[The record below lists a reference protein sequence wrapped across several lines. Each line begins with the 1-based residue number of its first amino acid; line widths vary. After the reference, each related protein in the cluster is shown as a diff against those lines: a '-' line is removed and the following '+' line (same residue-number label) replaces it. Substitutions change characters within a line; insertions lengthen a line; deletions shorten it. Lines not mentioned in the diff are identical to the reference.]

1 MSYPRAEQRREP
13 RNDMPAGQLLIV
25 DLISRDRGIR
35 TFGIVLNISRG
46 GMAVQTFRPLAAGHI
61 AEIRHC
67 FSKTPIYTG
76 AGQVVWKKEGGLAG
90 LRFLNGRLK
99 NLPELQQPGQFNAS
113 PQGEAS
119 ALPLAACRTASSTN
133 AFESALHLLARS
145 AMALTDAA
153 GVAIVL
159 GDSNTMQCRASA
171 GVAPEVG
178 TQLDPDSGLSGHS
191 LRTKSVILCQDA
203 WADPRVNVA
212 AARQMDTRSILI
224 VPITMAGI
232 VVGLIEAFSPATNHF
247 DEQHVQRLE
256 PLVTVLASVPELEAA
271 SPDDW
276 PEQPAEPMAV
286 AAAVPDT
293 APQAGALPG
302 VAQNAE
308 PEISAA
314 PAEVAEPPAAE
325 AEMDSAETEIPADA
339 SLTLLLPRQRQFPL
353 AGGVI
358 SALLILLAAM
368 AFFTYR
374 LRTQVIA
381 RPAISAQSSPPPA
394 AAITAP
400 RPEIAF
406 DPLAV
411 TQKTDAAFGV
421 NIVLKNARDIL
432 TVPLRIH
439 YDPQKLKVVTVASGG
454 LFDRAGQPGTLDR
467 RVDSAAGTIDLTVSR
482 TLSAPGVLDSG
493 ALVTLTFVPK
503 AAGHSRLQLDPVEL
517 HDSSNRVTLL
527 PAAET
532 PMDVS
537 SASNKPATAP
547 ANSTSGKKEQPTPA
561 AAPAAKPA
569 PQSVAE
575 SKAPD
580 TPAAHASSTVP
591 EAPKQETGALIMQGV
606 PAGSEVWLDSQPFT
620 ATAST
625 GKVAIR
631 NVPAGSHHLRMS
643 LHNYQYY
650 DKFID
655 LKPGEIFNVEPQANN
670 LQAR

>member
-1 MSYPRAEQRREP
+1 
-13 RNDMPAGQLLIV
+13 MPAGQLLIV
-25 DLISRDRGIR
+25 DLISRDRGFR
-35 TFGIVLNISRG
+35 TFGIILNISRG

-61 AEIRHC
+61 TEIRHC
-67 FSKTPIYTG
+67 FSKSPIYSG

-99 NLPELQQPGQFNAS
+99 NLPELRESGQFDGS
-113 PQGEAS
+113 PRSEAS
-119 ALPLAACRTASSTN
+119 DLPLVACRNTSNPN

-159 GDSNTMQCRASA
+159 GNSNAMQCRASA

-276 PEQPAEPMAV
+276 PQQPAEPMT
-286 AAAVPDT
+286 T
-293 APQAGALPG
+293 ATAG
-302 VAQNAE
+302 VAQSAE
-308 PEISAA
+308 LEISAA
-314 PAEVAEPPAAE
+314 AAEVAEPPAAE
-325 AEMDSAETEIPADA
+325 TDLGAAEADIPADA
-339 SLTLLLPRQRQFPL
+339 SPTLLLPRQQPFPL
-353 AGGVI
+353 AGGLI

-374 LRTQVIA
+374 LRTQTAGIG
-381 RPAISAQSSPPPA
+381 RPPVSAQSSPPAA

-400 RPEIAF
+400 KPEIAF
-406 DPLAV
+406 DPQASA
-411 TQKTDAAFGV
+411 QKTDAAFGV
-421 NIVLKNARDIL
+421 NIVLKNAKDIL
-432 TVPLRIH
+432 SVPLRIH
-439 YDPQKLKVVTVASGG
+439 YDPQKLRVVTVASGG

-467 RVDSAAGTIDLTVSR
+467 RVDSAAGTIDVTVSR
-482 TLSAPGVLDSG
+482 TLSTPGISDSG

-503 AAGHSRLQLDPVEL
+503 AAGHSQLQLEPVEL
-517 HDSSNRVTLL
+517 HDSFNHVTLL

-537 SASNKPATAP
+537 SASTKPAKPATAP
-547 ANSTSGKKEQPTPA
+547 ADSANGKKELSTPA

-569 PQSVAE
+569 PQPVAE

-580 TPAAHASSTVP
+580 SPAAKSSSEAP

-606 PAGSEVWLDSQPFT
+606 PPGSEVWLDNQPFT

-643 LHNYQYY
+643 LNNYQYY
-650 DKFID
+650 DKLID
-655 LKPGEIFNVEPQANN
+655 LKPGEVFNIEPQANN
-670 LQAR
+670 LPAR